1 VAGAGETE
9 GGVGPAALVVHAG
22 EHRDLGVDVVVDLDA
37 GLGVGR
43 SEDTADVLDNAAL
56 ELDGKRQQLVVPVDD
71 SPALG
76 RRLTTD
82 GRAAA
87 ATSRRRGDA
96 LSSLRPGRAPG

>member
-56 ELDGKRQQLVVPVDD
+56 ELDGKGEEQGVEGWAVEAFAEQ
-71 SPALG
+71 AG
-76 RRLTTD
+76 RS
-82 GRAAA
+82 GEYEAAV
-87 ATSRRRGDA
+87 G
-96 LSSLRPGRAPG
+96 